1 MGLDQLIQSHFV
13 LKPHHCKESI
23 CKKLK
28 KY

>member
-1 MGLDQLIQSHFV
+1 MGLAQLSQFHFV
-13 LKPHHCKESI
+13 LKRHHCKESI